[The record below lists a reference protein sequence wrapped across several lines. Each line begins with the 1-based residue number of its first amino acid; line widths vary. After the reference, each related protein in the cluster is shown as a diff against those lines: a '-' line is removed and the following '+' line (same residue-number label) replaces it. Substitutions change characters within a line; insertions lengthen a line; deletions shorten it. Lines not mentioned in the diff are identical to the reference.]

1 LLPQAITKKV
11 ACTEGASDFFVCLQ
25 SIMQA
30 TIYRST
36 GSWYT
41 ARSTTGEIFQARIKG
56 VLKMDADITSTNPIA
71 VGDIVDIVPEDGD
84 ANAKNAMITGIAP
97 RRNYIVRS
105 SPHKKGNAKHIVAA
119 NLDQAML
126 VCTVKEPRTSN
137 GFIDRFLVTA
147 AAYHIPVILV
157 FNKKDIYKSEKEI
170 DRFAELAA
178 LYDSIGYTV
187 KLVSAA
193 TGDGVDELAG
203 MMKDKTT
210 LMSGHSGVG
219 KSSLINR
226 LLPGLDLRTKA
237 VSGWSGKGLHTTTY
251 AEMYDLPDGGQ
262 LIDTPGVREFGIVD
276 IEKTELSHY
285 FLEMQPYLPLCQF
298 NNCLHINEPGCAV
311 KAAAEAGEI
320 DPDRYISYA
329 TILESMKEETY

>member
-1 LLPQAITKKV
+1 
-11 ACTEGASDFFVCLQ
+11 
-25 SIMQA
+25 MQA

-41 ARSTTGEIFQARIKG
+41 AKTGSGEILQARIKG
-56 VLKMDADITSTNPIA
+56 IMKKAGDITSTNPIA
-71 VGDIVDIVPEDGD
+71 VGDTVEIIVEDGD
-84 ANAKNAMITGIAP
+84 AMITGIGE
-97 RRNYIVRS
+97 RHNYIVRA
-105 SPHKKGNAKHIVAA
+105 SPHRKNQKHIVAA

-126 VCTVKEPRTSN
+126 ICTLKEPRTSN
-137 GFIDRFLVTA
+137 GFMDRFLVTA

-157 FNKKDIYKSEKEI
+157 FNKKDIYKEKEI

-178 LYDSIGYTV
+178 TYEDIGYTV
-187 KLVSAA
+187 KLVSAS
-193 TGDGVDELAG
+193 TGEGIDELSA
-203 MMKDKTT
+203 MMENKTT

-226 LLPGLDLRTKA
+226 LLPGLDLRTTA

-251 AEMYDLPDGGQ
+251 AEMQDLPNGGK

-276 IEKTELSHY
+276 IPKTELSHY
-285 FLEMQPYLPLCQF
+285 FLEMQPYLNDCQF

-311 KAAAEAGEI
+311 KAAVEAGDINME
-320 DPDRYISYA
+320 RYISYA
-329 TILESMKEETY
+329 TILETIEEISY